1 MSGPRRLPS
10 RPSLRYLQLQAKRR
24 LAAGEFAALH
34 DAQAAIA
41 REHGLPSWA
50 ALKQRI
56 HDEPE
61 PESHALAQLRW
72 VISRFGP
79 ADQPGWTAPGEEEM
93 RQHFA
98 ARFLAA
104 IPPDRLI
111 DGVAGTAPD
120 LRGELAV
127 IRAGPL
133 VAQVELAGLRYFI
146 EVEAEPPH
154 RLIGLRILPMGARIR
169 DPRAASAP
177 GVRTL
182 GDPPAEAVEIAE
194 QALAELGLPA
204 LLLAGGRAPG
214 PATGG
219 TRRPAAADPGAG
231 PADGDLPTR
240 AEVWVVAQGWADLD
254 RGEALDPGHRFA
266 APGVAALVTA
276 TAVLRLIADGRFG
289 LDSRANDHLRAV
301 RLADDAVTV
310 AELLSHTAGVDNPDT
325 AAMFADT
332 VPELAALM
340 GPVIGCNGPR
350 GLPRPSNGGYAV
362 LGQLIAD
369 VTGIPYPAAV
379 TRLVLDPLGLRDS
392 SFPASPAQIG
402 PGAVTG
408 YAVTR
413 EGMFVHVRAR
423 IPTIPAA
430 GGLWSTGADLV
441 RLGLGWSSLLSESLA
456 HEALTPRTDPLPDGR
471 RIGLGWLISPR
482 GDTAMHAGAVTD
494 ATASLHVRIRGHST
508 HVVLTSRLIPVT
520 PVDDRLLRSWTN
532 P

>member
-61 PESHALAQLRW
+61 PESHAVAQLRW
-72 VISRFGP
+72 VISRFGA

-93 RQHFA
+93 GQHFA

-104 IPPDRLI
+104 IPADRLI
-111 DGVAGTAPD
+111 EGIASTPSD
-120 LRGELAV
+120 LRGELTV
-127 IRAGPL
+127 IRAEPL
-133 VAQVELAGLRYFI
+133 VAQVELAAVQYFV
-146 EVEAEPPH
+146 EVEASSPH
-154 RLIGLRILPMGARIR
+154 RVIGLRILPMGGRIR
-169 DPRAASAP
+169 DPRAAPAP

-182 GDPPAEAVEIAE
+182 GEPPAEAVDIAE
-194 QALAELGLPA
+194 QALAKLGLPA
-204 LLLAGGRAPG
+204 LLLAGG
-214 PATGG
+214 
-219 TRRPAAADPGAG
+219 
-231 PADGDLPTR
+231 PADGEPPTD
-240 AEVWVVAQGWADLD
+240 AAAWVVAQGWADLD
-254 RGEALDPGHRFA
+254 RGEPLDPGHRFA
-266 APGVAALVTA
+266 APGVAGLVTA
-276 TAVLRLIADGRFG
+276 TAVLRLVADGRFG

-301 RLADDAVTV
+301 RLADDTVTV
-310 AELLSHTAGVDNPDT
+310 AELLSHTAGVDNPGA
-325 AAMFADT
+325 AAMFADA

-340 GPVIGCNGPR
+340 GPVIGCDGPHGMVR
-350 GLPRPSNGGYAV
+350 VSNGGYAV

-369 VTGIPYPAAV
+369 VTGMPYPDAV

-413 EGMFVHVRAR
+413 EGMFAAVQAR
-423 IPTIPAA
+423 MPTIPAA

-441 RLGLGWSSLLSESLA
+441 RLGLGWSSLLPGSLA

-471 RIGLGWLISPR
+471 RLGLGWLISPR
-482 GDTAMHAGAVTD
+482 GDTAMHAGATPD
-494 ATASLHVRIRGHST
+494 ATASLHVRIRGQST

-520 PVDDRLLRSWTN
+520 PIDDRLLRSWTN